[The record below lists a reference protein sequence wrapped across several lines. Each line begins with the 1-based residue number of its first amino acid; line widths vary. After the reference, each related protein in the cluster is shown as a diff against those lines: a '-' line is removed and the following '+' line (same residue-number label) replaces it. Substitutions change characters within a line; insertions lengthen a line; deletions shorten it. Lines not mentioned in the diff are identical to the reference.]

1 MTRTRSS
8 RSSQQ
13 FHWAEALTCDVAASV
28 VLRGA
33 QSTSIRTGEDA
44 TGRHIAVT
52 IGRILLYL
60 NDRHAV
66 LSHTRAWL
74 KAQDMAERA
83 SPAGHISPEPRNA
96 NDRDRPLMVA
106 TAVVQCARAQSPVSV
121 DGATTAVAGHPYVQV
136 QVGRLTVVCL
146 DQPAVQSVAACW
158 QNVAPVLADL
168 FPDEDEVAE
177 RRRAAAAFERSI
189 RPVTVASPALTPSP
203 STDISRTADRLA
215 ALEAR
220 VGRLERRQEEASGG

>member
-8 RSSQQ
+8 RSPQP
-13 FHWAEALTCDVAASV
+13 FHWAEALTCDAAASV
-28 VLRGA
+28 VLRGT

-44 TGRHIAVT
+44 TGRHITVS
-52 IGRILLYL
+52 IGRVLLYL
-60 NDRHAV
+60 YDRPAV
-66 LSHTRAWL
+66 LSHTGAWS
-74 KAQDMAERA
+74 KAQDIAERA
-83 SPAGHISPEPRNA
+83 FPAHHTSPEPRNV

-106 TAVVQCARAQSPVSV
+106 TAVVQCAREQNPVSV
-121 DGATTAVAGHPYVQV
+121 DGATTALAGRPYIQV

-158 QNVAPVLADL
+158 QNVAPVLADV

-177 RRRAAAAFERSI
+177 RRRSATAFERST
-189 RPVTVASPALTPSP
+189 RTVPVASPAPTASP
-203 STDISRTADRLA
+203 PTDISRTADRLA

-220 VGRLERRQEEASGG
+220 VGRLERRREEASGG